1 MMTRKLPS
9 AALAALLLASPA
21 LADTW
26 TIDKNHSEAG
36 FQIRHLMS
44 RVRGHFNDFAGTVV
58 ADPAKPEASSVEFTI
73 KTASIDTGNEGR
85 DTDLRTANFFEVE
98 KYPEITFKSTRFKAA
113 GKDKYDV
120 TGTLTM
126 HGVSKEITVPV
137 VFLGFGKDPW
147 GNERAGFSLDTTLNR
162 KDYGITWNKALD
174 NGGAL
179 LGDDVVISINLESV
193 KKKEAAS
200 K

>member
-1 MMTRKLPS
+1 MTRKLPS

-21 LADTW
+21 FADTW

-58 ADPAKPEASSVEFTI
+58 ADAARPEAATVEFTI

-85 DTDLRTANFFEVE
+85 DKDLRSANFFEVE
-98 KYPEITFKSTRFKAA
+98 KYPEITFKSTRVKST

-120 TGTLTM
+120 TGTLSM
-126 HGVSKEITVPV
+126 HGVSKEVTLPV
-137 VFLGFGKDPW
+137 VFLGFGKDPQ
-147 GNERAGFSLDTTLNR
+147 GNERAGFSTDLALNR
-162 KDYGITWNKALD
+162 KDYGITWNTALD

-179 LGDDVVISINLESV
+179 LGDDVVVSINLESV
-193 KKKEAAS
+193 KKKETAS

>member
-1 MMTRKLPS
+1 MMIRKLPS

-26 TIDKNHSEAG
+26 VVDKNHSEAG

-58 ADPAKPEASSVEFTI
+58 ADPARPEASSVEFTI
-73 KTASIDTGNEGR
+73 KTATIDTGNEGR
-85 DTDLRTANFFEVE
+85 DKDLRSANFFEVD
-98 KYPEITFKSTRFKAA
+98 KYPEITFKSTRFKATD
-113 GKDKYDV
+113 KDKYDV

-147 GNERAGFSLDTTLNR
+147 GNERAGFSLDTVLNR

-179 LGDDVVISINLESV
+179 LGDEVVISINLESV
-193 KKKEAAS
+193 KKKEAAAR
-200 K
+200 